1 MDHKYFKTLLVTSH
15 SRWQPYE
22 LKGGINWDLFN
33 RGFSESGY
41 NTNLDVRTNIDLTY
55 LYSTLGFSVG
65 GFTDKTNIHFALSDK
80 KKIFTIGTYHLNELF
95 KEDKTSMSGY
105 IKLSTRF

>member
-1 MDHKYFKTLLVTSH
+1 M
-15 SRWQPYE
+15 
-22 LKGGINWDLFN
+22 KGGINWDLLN

-55 LYSTLGFSVG
+55 LYSTVGFSVG
-65 GFTDKTNIHFALSDK
+65 GFTDQTKIYFSLSDK
-80 KKIFTIGTYHLNELF
+80 KGIFSIGTYHLNELF